1 MIDEMGGLAKKI
13 PWLAT
18 VFYIAGLASL
28 GLPGLSGFI
37 AETHVFIGGFF
48 GNSWSNNIVM
58 KVLTVV
64 AAMSL
69 VVTAVYVLR
78 GLGKVF
84 YGPIRNPHFE
94 KLTDATVSERI
105 ATGLLAAV
113 LIVLGL
119 FPWFFINMI
128 ESSLMPIINRLHE
141 TGAVA
146 LWH

>member
-1 MIDEMGGLAKKI
+1 
-13 PWLAT
+13 
-18 VFYIAGLASL
+18 
-28 GLPGLSGFI
+28 
-37 AETHVFIGGFF
+37 
-48 GNSWSNNIVM
+48 M
-58 KVLTVV
+58 KVLTVI

-84 YGPIRNPHFE
+84 YGPIRNSHFE

-128 ESSLMPIINRLHE
+128 ESSLMPLINRLHE